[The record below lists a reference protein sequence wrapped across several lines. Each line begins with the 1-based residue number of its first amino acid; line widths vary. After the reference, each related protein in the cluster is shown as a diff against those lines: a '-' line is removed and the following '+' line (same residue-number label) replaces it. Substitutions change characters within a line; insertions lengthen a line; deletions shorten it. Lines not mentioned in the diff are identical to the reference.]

1 MDVIQFYHNIGG
13 AGHNFSTR
21 IRPGQ
26 KLVEHF
32 NKLTIELHDIDKN
45 HNQECIILRQKYFDD
60 EDQRN
65 ITVDIEYHDTEFTN
79 IIK

>member
-1 MDVIQFYHNIGG
+1 MDVIQFYHYRGG

-21 IRPGQ
+21 IRPSQ
-26 KLVEHF
+26 KLVEHL

-45 HNQECIILRQKYFDD
+45 HNQECIILRQKYFND

-65 ITVDIEYHDTEFTN
+65 TTVEIEYVDG
-79 IIK
+79 